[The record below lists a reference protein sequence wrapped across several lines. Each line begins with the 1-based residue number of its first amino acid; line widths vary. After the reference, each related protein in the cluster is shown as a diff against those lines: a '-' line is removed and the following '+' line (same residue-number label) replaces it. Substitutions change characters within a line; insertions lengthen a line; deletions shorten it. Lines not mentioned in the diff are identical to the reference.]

1 MKRLDMAHPDTTRL
15 AYDPQEAPDDQ
26 LDLTWAEWRWIVV
39 GFLVAGIAVL
49 LMSLAGGGP
58 S

>member
-1 MKRLDMAHPDTTRL
+1 MAHPDTTRL